1 MTDEELQ
8 RVADQVFTKLESRF
22 HALDGVVGARGAK
35 GEDGKQGER
44 GLPGRDAQDG
54 KDGKAGDSSRLII
67 VYKVT
72 ETDSSPG
79 NPTGGTWDYL
89 TNTVTP
95 PAGWTESAPNHESGY
110 LWSAQA
116 VFSSNGTQL
125 QAWTQP
131 IRLNG
136 KDGGDGEDASD
147 IEYVYKLTKNKDE
160 IPSVPT
166 NSPDISD
173 FTGDWSDNPHG
184 ITEEMKAEWMCSRLK
199 QADGK
204 WGNWIGPTLWSVW
217 GSAGKDGD
225 GVQYVYKTTEDKE
238 PPEDIAQSDNEQL
251 NEFIPQGWTDDP
263 TGVSEEVP
271 FEWVSKR
278 KFDGTNQVWGEWSK
292 PKLWA
297 SWGKKGDTGLSA
309 TFRYQSMVKY
319 AEKPVIEDRKRPEP
333 GDQWQKLVP
342 ELEEGKV
349 IWACQ
354 ALVYEDGSVY
364 CDESL
369 PEDKQGWQGPWQIS
383 GADGDKGKT
392 GPEPDYTS
400 IVFKKSDLK
409 PAKPTGT
416 SIADP
421 GDGWQV
427 TVPVETS
434 EGNWWGCW
442 GRVTHVDNPEYDEDA
457 GDEQEVEEV
466 ITSVEWGDPLPLNGN
481 MGNPCI
487 LASFQAKANHSG
499 TTWGMNEKSLNT
511 AISDVNVTYNN
522 SLATVTLTPKAGYQ
536 VKVTSANANIGT
548 THSFTCKDSTEKRY
562 RSNAGFYSCHVLID
576 NSTNGSP
583 KIYVQAFAQENKNN
597 DSSYNYLW
605 TNNKNQSSYTMTIY
619 GTVIRTATA

>member
-110 LWSAQA
+110 LWSSQA

-160 IPSVPT
+160 IPSVPA

-225 GVQYVYKTTEDKE
+225 GVQYVYKRTKE
-238 PPEDIAQSDNEQL
+238 KEVDDIAESDNEQL
-251 NEFIPQGWTDDP
+251 NEFIPTGWKDDP
-263 TGVSEEVP
+263 IGVTEEEP
-271 FEWVSKR
+271 YEWVSKR
-278 KFDGTNQVWGEWSK
+278 KFNGTNQIWGEWSK

-297 SWGKKGDTGLSA
+297 VWGKKGDTGLSA

-409 PAKPTGT
+409 PARPTGT

-457 GDEQEVEEV
+457 GGEQEVEEV

-487 LASFQAKANHSG
+487 LASFQA
-499 TTWGMNEKSLNT
+499 TTNGNSTLNISNTQSKHVGVSTITTTVNEGL
-511 AISDVNVTYNN
+511 VTI
-522 SLATVTLTPKAGYQ
+522 TLTPTAGYQ
-536 VKVTSANANIGT
+536 IKVTSANANVGST
-548 THSFTCKDSTEKRY
+548 KNFTGKTGKSDIDYNKS
-562 RSNAGFYSCHVLID
+562 AGNFSCHTLIGS
-576 NSTNGSP
+576 NNGNP
-583 KIYVQAFAQENKNN
+583 CIYLTAFAPGGHDNRTSHTYKWDGSCQT
-597 DSSYNYLW
+597 SCCV
-605 TNNKNQSSYTMTIY
+605 TIF